1 MWSWIYW
8 WRTINVDC
16 LSLHVHF
23 WVNKPINFKDCLAVG
38 LVCFGIVFYR
48 FSAFW
53 LRSKCS
59 ICSYQLNIWYAP
71 YMGASILN
79 WFLNLGEV
87 SGACSAFA
95 TGWPGIAVP
104 PGSAHSPLGDNEIQW
119 QYNKHWSQKTVHV
132 TVFLNNRPEHEIHF
146 NLKSWNLFEMAW
158 KFQLCIQCVSMDLV
172 NRPCIS
178 QIRKRTRTRAPVRQ
192 NHQLHCI
199 LSPFLTGRMFVRPNI
214 LRTLRRTMIRFL
226 IELLVRRIWF
236 GQSKLCFILNW
247 LVMRCKLRPELAADA
262 QQTAWLKM

>member
-38 LVCFGIVFYR
+38 LVCYR

-119 QYNKHWSQKTVHV
+119 QYNKHISKTAVDV
-132 TVFLNNRPEHEIHF
+132 TAFVGEEGIGKLLNVDCIENNQPDQVLINRKVGKPIANGVKIQNSVTIDFVNKE
-146 NLKSWNLFEMAW
+146 LALPKSE
-158 KFQLCIQCVSMDLV
+158 
-172 NRPCIS
+172 
-178 QIRKRTRTRAPVRQ
+178 TRGPYSSCAAE
-192 NHQLHCI
+192 
-199 LSPFLTGRMFVRPNI
+199 SPTCLYLTGRPNYVP
-214 LRTLRRTMIRFL
+214 L
-226 IELLVRRIWF
+226 
-236 GQSKLCFILNW
+236 S
-247 LVMRCKLRPELAADA
+247 
-262 QQTAWLKM
+262 